1 MSMRIKN
8 MGKYG
13 KIMKR
18 GMDVGGAAVVLP
30 LVVIITVVVSVLIWV
45 FDGRPVFFRQER
57 AGLNRKPFVLYK
69 FRTMRRGID
78 PFGPSPKDG
87 ADDRLIPIGKVLRA
101 SSLDELPQ
109 FWNVLKGDMSLVGPR
124 PLYMEQVEEWNDYQR
139 QRLLVKPGLTGLAQ
153 IRGRGSLTV
162 EEKLELDVEYVH
174 KQSILFDL
182 KIIWET
188 GFSLFRAENI
198 YEKRYSKDQETR
210 G

>member
-1 MSMRIKN
+1 
-8 MGKYG
+8 MGRTG
-13 KIMKR
+13 KIIKR
-18 GMDVGGAAVVLP
+18 VIDMLAVVVILP
-30 LVVIITVVVSVLIWV
+30 LLFLLEVVIAIMIWWS
-45 FDGRPVFFRQER
+45 DGRPVFFRQER
-57 AGLNRKPFVLYK
+57 AGLKGKPFVLYK
-69 FRTMRRGID
+69 FRTMRRDID

-87 ADDRLIPIGKVLRA
+87 GDDRLTSVGKALRA

-124 PLYMEQVEEWNDYQR
+124 PLYMAQVEEWNEYQR

-153 IRGRGSLTV
+153 VRGRGSLTV

-182 KIIWET
+182 RIIWET
-188 GFSLFRAENI
+188 FFSLFQTENI

-210 G
+210 NMGK